1 MKRSEAPSHTNPSF
15 KKKAK
20 PDRLREVAVRMPPPQ
35 SKIVKILPTPL
46 NAKQLKS
53 LQYLLSAA
61 AYASIL
67 ETSTTNTSGLRDKCY
82 NFYHGYDEDHIGVV
96 KNFLAGNDRFH
107 ILWDAGRIASGFGNL
122 SGLSLASIED
132 VIYKP
137 TLKGKTIITGRQI
150 LDKARDALKEAK
162 KYLAFWM
169 EFLVDGSMPSGM
181 SEVNALQHVMKRA
194 AEEMSLECAVED
206 EDEGISLYPVRD
218 MCLTF
223 FPMRY
228 DIILTYA

>member
-1 MKRSEAPSHTNPSF
+1 MS
-15 KKKAK
+15 
-20 PDRLREVAVRMPPPQ
+20 
-35 SKIVKILPTPL
+35 
-46 NAKQLKS
+46 
-53 LQYLLSAA
+53 
-61 AYASIL
+61 
-67 ETSTTNTSGLRDKCY
+67 
-82 NFYHGYDEDHIGVV
+82 
-96 KNFLAGNDRFH
+96 
-107 ILWDAGRIASGFGNL
+107 L
-122 SGLSLASIED
+122 SGLSRASIEE

-181 SEVNALQHVMKRA
+181 TEVNALQHVMKRA
-194 AEEMSLECAVED
+194 AEEMSLECAEED

-228 DIILTYA
+228 DIILLRIGKSVELLLYPITSQFTGKTLAKF

>member
-15 KKKAK
+15 KKKAE
-20 PDRLREVAVRMPPPQ
+20 PDRLREVAVRMPLPQ

-67 ETSTTNTSGLRDKCY
+67 ETSTTNTSGLREKCY
-82 NFYHGYDEDHIGVV
+82 IFFHGYEEDHIGVV

-107 ILWDAGRIASGFGNL
+107 ILWDAGRIASGLGNL

-132 VIYKP
+132 DLQAYP
-137 TLKGKTIITGRQI
+137 ERENHHHRPSNLRQGERRI
-150 LDKARDALKEAK
+150 EGGEEISGLLD
-162 KYLAFWM
+162 
-169 EFLVDGSMPSGM
+169 
-181 SEVNALQHVMKRA
+181 
-194 AEEMSLECAVED
+194 
-206 EDEGISLYPVRD
+206 GIP
-218 MCLTF
+218 C
-223 FPMRY
+223 
-228 DIILTYA
+228 